1 MKKQLISFL
10 FMSLMLSGAASA
22 AGDIEAG
29 KALSQSATC
38 IACHG
43 PDGIATIPNYPS
55 LAGQNESYL
64 LKQLQD
70 VKSGARVINEMAAI
84 IPPLSDQNLQDLA
97 AYFSSL
103 PGPTG
108 QADPDLVKLG
118 QSLFM
123 GGNIDTGVTACAAC
137 HSPTGLGN
145 EAAKFPRLAGQNP
158 AYIVAQLKKF
168 RDGYRHTGTLTADV
182 RTNDGDSKMMRD
194 VAFRLKDFE
203 IDALASYIS
212 GLY

>member
-10 FMSLMLSGAASA
+10 FLSLVLSGAASA

-43 PDGIATIPNYPS
+43 PDGIAAIPNYPS
-55 LAGQNESYL
+55 LAGQGEAYL
-64 LKQLQD
+64 LKQLRD

-84 IPPLSDQNLQDLA
+84 VAPLSDQDLQDLSA
-97 AYFSSL
+97 FFSSL
-103 PGPTG
+103 NGPSG
-108 QADPDLVKLG
+108 QADPKQVKLG

-137 HSPTGLGN
+137 HTPTGMGN
-145 EAAKFPRLAGQNP
+145 PVAAFPRLAGQNP

-168 RDGYRHTGTLTADV
+168 REGYRHTGALVAEV
-182 RTNDGDSKMMRD
+182 RTNDGESKMMRD